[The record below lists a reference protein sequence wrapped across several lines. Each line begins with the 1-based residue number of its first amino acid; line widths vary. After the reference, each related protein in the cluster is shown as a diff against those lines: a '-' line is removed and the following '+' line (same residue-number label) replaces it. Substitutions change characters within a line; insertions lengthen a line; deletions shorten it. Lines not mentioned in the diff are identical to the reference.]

1 MRIRIPIIGALGS
14 RTPRKSTPVR
24 VEPSTSSPGSPAVAD
39 SFPSRRRGGSLGRR
53 TEAAAGAEGAGRTG
67 VSPERKSS
75 RVRSRTA
82 QGRGGVP
89 VRSGRWS
96 PAIPARG
103 AQKGLSLRAS
113 PTARAQSKTVRAER
127 SSFAETHIPYGL
139 RAKARTLRPAS
150 HSPLRVK
157 RPFRLRGTPSKT
169 PVFLA
174 IPPGFPISS
183 RCSRSL
189 DSRARE
195 NPSERPGAARS
206 DGPGPGRFADRFDDR
221 PND

>member
-1 MRIRIPIIGALGS
+1 MRIRIPLIGTLGS
-14 RTPRKSTPVR
+14 KSRAIPTPLSFERA
-24 VEPSTSSPGSPAVAD
+24 TSSPGCRAVSD
-39 SFPSRRRGGSLGRR
+39 SFLSRRKGGSLGRR

-127 SSFAETHIPYGL
+127 SSFAETHNPYGL

-150 HSPLRVK
+150 HPTRRPSPAGTMARAPPSRHAGTCSRHASCDWTHLQI
-157 RPFRLRGTPSKT
+157 TPS
-169 PVFLA
+169 
-174 IPPGFPISS
+174 FPICSS
-183 RCSRSL
+183 TSQHRTT
-189 DSRARE
+189 
-195 NPSERPGAARS
+195 NAAVTQ
-206 DGPGPGRFADRFDDR
+206 GR
-221 PND
+221 